1 MGKMAD
7 QIKEV
12 AGKLGVNIPEDKM
25 PTEEFVQ
32 GEMKEL
38 QEIELFLYNASPQ
51 VVKGCIYFMSK
62 GASFREAAAV
72 AFNAKKDMESLEK
85 IKTSQPKKEEI
96 EVQEIGAMVNV

>member
-12 AGKLGVNIPEDKM
+12 ASKLGVNIPEDKM

-38 QEIELFLYNASPQ
+38 QEIELFLYNAPPQ

-72 AFNAKKDMESLEK
+72 AFNAKKDMESLA
-85 IKTSQPKKEEI
+85 KTPSPKKEEA